1 MLCGNA
7 APNARG
13 GKPWLSVVAVGGH
26 TTRMRFT
33 FSFEILRLGWSGG
46 VLLCHSD
53 KVGRFKDDCGRGV
66 ESPKDYYGLCRI
78 FTDDVACIRLY
89 DQRSLQ

>member
-1 MLCGNA
+1 
-7 APNARG
+7 
-13 GKPWLSVVAVGGH
+13 
-26 TTRMRFT
+26 MRFT

-78 FTDDVACIRLY
+78 FTDAVACIRLLY
-89 DQRSLQ
+89 VTGCMINAAFSDGKMRQLGSPSCLKEGRQH